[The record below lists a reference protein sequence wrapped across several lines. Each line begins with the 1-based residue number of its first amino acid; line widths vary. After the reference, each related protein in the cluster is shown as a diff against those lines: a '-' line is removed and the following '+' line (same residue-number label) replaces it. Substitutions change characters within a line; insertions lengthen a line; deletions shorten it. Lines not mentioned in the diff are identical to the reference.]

1 MWCLRVLLQTA
12 EWASPSGRQD
22 GKQPPSEYTVT
33 EAVDYIGS
41 LMVHTAMPGI
51 LYAWPI
57 QATCMF
63 YVTALCFFL

>member
-41 LMVHTAMPGI
+41 LMAHTAI
-51 LYAWPI
+51 LYASPI

-63 YVTALCFFL
+63 YVTALCLFL